1 MQMEIKSFLNDIKFF
16 TENMVSVRFMLNQT
30 DYVMNTMPRIDAW
43 RRGVV
48 VLSPRSPKA
57 AEEFRK
63 RLAQYSGVEVV
74 SQNLTQQQSE
84 VVFKCNAD
92 NDIVL
97 LLGEVLKQQKLK
109 MRSNQLDG
117 LGQEVDQVIQQ
128 LPYVRASAFSRGVN
142 ALKNHLEVLKNIR
155 TAHAKELVR

>member
-1 MQMEIKSFLNDIKFF
+1 MHMEIKAFLNDLKFF

-43 RRGVV
+43 RSGVV
-48 VLSPRSPKA
+48 VLSSRSPKT

-63 RLAQYSGVEVV
+63 RLAQYGVEVV
-74 SQNLTQQQSE
+74 PQNLTQQQSE
-84 VVFKCNAD
+84 AVFKCNAD

-117 LGQEVDQVIQQ
+117 LAQEVDHAVEQ
-128 LPYVRASAFSRGVN
+128 LPHVRASAFSRGVN
-142 ALKNHLEVLKNIR
+142 ALKNQIEVLKNIR
-155 TAHAKELVR
+155 TIHAKELAR

>member
-1 MQMEIKSFLNDIKFF
+1 MQMEIKSFLDDLKFF

-43 RRGVV
+43 RSGVV
-48 VLSPRSPKA
+48 VLSPRSPKT

-63 RLAQYSGVEVV
+63 RLAQYGVEVV
-74 SQNLTQQQSE
+74 PQNLTQQQSE

-117 LGQEVDQVIQQ
+117 LAQEVDHAVEQ
-128 LPYVRASAFSRGVN
+128 LPHVRASAFSRGVN
-142 ALKNHLEVLKNIR
+142 ALKNQIEVLKNIR
-155 TAHAKELVR
+155 TVHAKELAR

>member
-1 MQMEIKSFLNDIKFF
+1 MQMEIKTFLDDIKFF
-16 TENMVSVRFMLNQT
+16 TDNMLSVRFMLNQT

-43 RRGVV
+43 RSGVV
-48 VLSPRSPKA
+48 VLSLRSQKA
-57 AEEFRK
+57 AEELRK
-63 RLAQYSGVEVV
+63 RLAQYGVEVV
-74 SQNLTQQQSE
+74 PQNLTQQQSE
-84 VVFKCNAD
+84 VAFKCNAD

-117 LGQEVDQVIQQ
+117 LAQEVDHAVEQ

-142 ALKNHLEVLKNIR
+142 ALKNQIEVLKNIR
-155 TAHAKELVR
+155 TLHAKELAR

>member
-1 MQMEIKSFLNDIKFF
+1 MYMEIKAFLNDLKFF

-43 RRGVV
+43 RSGVV
-48 VLSPRSPKA
+48 VLSSRSPKT

-63 RLAQYSGVEVV
+63 RLAQYGVEVV
-74 SQNLTQQQSE
+74 PHNLTQPQSE
-84 VVFKCNAD
+84 AVFKCNAD

-117 LGQEVDQVIQQ
+117 LAQEVDHAVEQ
-128 LPYVRASAFSRGVN
+128 LPHVRASAFSCGVN
-142 ALKNHLEVLKNIR
+142 ALKNQIEVLKNIR
-155 TAHAKELVR
+155 TIHAKELAR

>member
-1 MQMEIKSFLNDIKFF
+1 MQMDIKSFLNDIKFF
-16 TENMVSVRFMLNQT
+16 TDNMVSVRFMLNQT
-30 DYVMNTMPRIDAW
+30 DFVMNTMPRIDAW

-48 VLSPRSPKA
+48 VLSPCSQKA

-63 RLAQYSGVEVV
+63 RLAQYGVEVV
-74 SQNLTQQQSE
+74 PQNLTQQQSE
-84 VVFKCNAD
+84 VAFKCNAD

-117 LGQEVDQVIQQ
+117 LAQEVDHAVEQ

-142 ALKNHLEVLKNIR
+142 ALKNHIEVLKNIR
-155 TAHAKELVR
+155 TLHAKELAR

>member
-1 MQMEIKSFLNDIKFF
+1 MYMEIKAFLNDLKFF

-43 RRGVV
+43 RSGVV
-48 VLSPRSPKA
+48 VLSSRSQKT

-63 RLAQYSGVEVV
+63 RLAQYGVEVV
-74 SQNLTQQQSE
+74 PQNLTQQQSE
-84 VVFKCNAD
+84 AVFKCNAD

-117 LGQEVDQVIQQ
+117 LAQEVDHAVEQ
-128 LPYVRASAFSRGVN
+128 LPHVRASAFSCGVN
-142 ALKNHLEVLKNIR
+142 ALKNQIEVLKNIR
-155 TAHAKELVR
+155 TIHAKELAR

>member
-1 MQMEIKSFLNDIKFF
+1 MQMEIKSFLDDLKFF

-43 RRGVV
+43 RSGVV

-63 RLAQYSGVEVV
+63 RLAQYGVEVV
-74 SQNLTQQQSE
+74 PQNLTQQQSE

-117 LGQEVDQVIQQ
+117 LAQEVDHAVEQ
-128 LPYVRASAFSRGVN
+128 LPYVKASAFSRGVN
-142 ALKNHLEVLKNIR
+142 ALKNQIEVLKSVR
-155 TAHAKELVR
+155 MAHAKELAR

>member
-1 MQMEIKSFLNDIKFF
+1 MQMDIKSFLNDIKFF
-16 TENMVSVRFMLNQT
+16 TDNMVSVRFMLNQT

-43 RRGVV
+43 RSGVV
-48 VLSPRSPKA
+48 VLSLRSQKA
-57 AEEFRK
+57 AEELRK
-63 RLAQYSGVEVV
+63 RLAQYGVEVV
-74 SQNLTQQQSE
+74 PQNLTQQQSE
-84 VVFKCNAD
+84 VAFKCNAD

-117 LGQEVDQVIQQ
+117 LAQEVDHAVEQ

-142 ALKNHLEVLKNIR
+142 ALKNQIEVLKNIR
-155 TAHAKELVR
+155 TLHAKELAR

>member
-1 MQMEIKSFLNDIKFF
+1 MQMEIKTFLDDLKFF

-43 RRGVV
+43 RSGVV
-48 VLSPRSPKA
+48 VLSSRSPKT

-63 RLAQYSGVEVV
+63 RLAQYGVEVV
-74 SQNLTQQQSE
+74 PQNLTQQQSE
-84 VVFKCNAD
+84 AVFKCNAD

-97 LLGEVLKQQKLK
+97 LLGEVLKQKKLK

-117 LGQEVDQVIQQ
+117 LAQEVDHAVEQ
-128 LPYVRASAFSRGVN
+128 LPHVRASAFSCGVN
-142 ALKNHLEVLKNIR
+142 ALKNQIEVLKNIR
-155 TAHAKELVR
+155 TIHAKELAR

>member
-1 MQMEIKSFLNDIKFF
+1 MQMEIKSFLDDLKFF

-30 DYVMNTMPRIDAW
+30 DYVMNAMPRIDAW
-43 RRGVV
+43 RSGVV

-63 RLAQYSGVEVV
+63 RLVQYGVEVV

-117 LGQEVDQVIQQ
+117 LAQEVDHAVEQ
-128 LPYVRASAFSRGVN
+128 LPHVRASAFSRGVN
-142 ALKNHLEVLKNIR
+142 ALKNQIEVLKNIR
-155 TAHAKELVR
+155 TVHAKELAR

>member
-1 MQMEIKSFLNDIKFF
+1 MYMEIKAFLNDLKFF

-43 RRGVV
+43 RSGVV
-48 VLSPRSPKA
+48 VLSSRSPKT

-63 RLAQYSGVEVV
+63 RLAQYGVEVV
-74 SQNLTQQQSE
+74 PQNLTQQQSE
-84 VVFKCNAD
+84 AVFKCNAD

-117 LGQEVDQVIQQ
+117 LAQEVDHAVEQ
-128 LPYVRASAFSRGVN
+128 LPHVRASAFSRGVN
-142 ALKNHLEVLKNIR
+142 ALKNQIEVLKNIR
-155 TAHAKELVR
+155 TIHAKELAR

>member
-1 MQMEIKSFLNDIKFF
+1 MQMEIKTFLDDIKFF
-16 TENMVSVRFMLNQT
+16 TDNMLSVRFMLNQT

-43 RRGVV
+43 RSGVV
-48 VLSPRSPKA
+48 VLSLRSQKA
-57 AEEFRK
+57 AEELRK
-63 RLAQYSGVEVV
+63 RLAQYGVEVV
-74 SQNLTQQQSE
+74 SQNLTPQQSE

-92 NDIVL
+92 NDVVL

-117 LGQEVDQVIQQ
+117 LAQEVDHAVEQ

-142 ALKNHLEVLKNIR
+142 ALKNQIEVLKSVR
-155 TAHAKELVR
+155 TAHAKELAR